1 MKDYNLP
8 PTEEFEMLTNSNRIK
23 YIPNYW
29 LTMMKSVMNDYWFDC
44 PKDDYPWR
52 DYEFI
57 DHLFHKLYYCWL
69 MEMKMIHGEEE

>member
-29 LTMMKSVMNDYWFDC
+29 LTMMKSVMNDYWFDVSNNQ
-44 PKDDYPWR
+44 YEW
-52 DYEFI
+52 DYEI
-57 DHLFHKLYYCWL
+57 LDELFHKLYYCWL